1 MYSMKRSKSE
11 EEPNA
16 RRDVR
21 TLLQSRPL
29 IKFLDPFAINDIR
42 LAFIVSIVIVGDDS
56 NFKSCMVL
64 EEAMRSDI
72 YSLHSQNE
80 FIVSFDG
87 LVAMYTET
95 YIQIL

>member
-42 LAFIVSIVIVGDDS
+42 LAFIVSIAIVGDDS
-56 NFKSCMVL
+56 NLKSCMVL
-64 EEAMRSDI
+64 EAMRSDI

-87 LVAMYTET
+87 LVAMYTKS